1 VPDRINIPVTVTGAE
16 QAKAELRGVV
26 SGVQEVKQASANPYA
41 QLAALRGEGPAR
53 RPGGVPGVEPE
64 RAASTAGPAVAAAAA
79 EQQALA
85 ATTEQMTRAG
95 AAAEVAAG
103 KKQLFTRHAR
113 VLAATLLG
121 EVSPAMGGM
130 VNLFSQIALGIGE
143 MTAGLVALAGGA
155 ALLGGLIM
163 VFKELAAT
171 AQRYADALE
180 RAERA
185 RRGAREA
192 GGEERERIRAA
203 AAAVGVVGDTSL
215 IQANA
220 RAQEQAENIP
230 PAIAE
235 NLALAQILSRR
246 RRRPFHPDEYLAG
259 ILAGGGEPP
268 KLEGMEAIATIQE
281 TLARGRS
288 AEARAAAKTWKW
300 ELKQEAPTV
309 PPPGGERIAAIDTA
323 MAERRGEM
331 DQRGLV
337 ENEIAAI
344 RRMAAELPA
353 DLDLPSRL
361 LAARKKGILPTWSNW
376 SFRDLYAR
384 EAGLGGAATNRE
396 LVEWANQIV
405 PRALARGAALG
416 AVPEPDTGIP
426 RPAVATTQPITINV
440 HNDNRQ
446 TTNMDAGYFLGG
458 GPREQYGAYETQHE
472 GAGIEN

>member
-1 VPDRINIPVTVTGAE
+1 MPDKINIPVSVTGVE
-16 QAKAELRGVV
+16 QAKAALRDVAA
-26 SGVQEVKQASANPYA
+26 GVQEVKQAAVNPYA
-41 QLAALRGEGPAR
+41 QLAALRGEAPAR
-53 RPGGVPGVEPE
+53 RPGGIPGVKPE
-64 RAASTAGPAVAAAAA
+64 RAVAAAVA
-79 EQQALA
+79 EQRALA
-85 ATTEQMTRAG
+85 VTTEQTLRAG
-95 AAAEVAAG
+95 AAAEMAAG
-103 KKQLFTRHAR
+103 KKQLFTRQAR

-130 VNLFSQIALGIGE
+130 VNLFSQIVLGIGE
-143 MTAGLVALAGGA
+143 ITAGLIALAGGA
-155 ALLGGLIM
+155 ALLGGLIA
-163 VFKELAAT
+163 FFNELAAAAKR
-171 AQRYADALE
+171 AQEAIE
-180 RAERA
+180 RAEQA
-185 RRGAREA
+185 RREARAEGAS
-192 GGEERERIRAA
+192 ERDRIRAA
-203 AAAVGVVGDTSL
+203 AAAVGVLGDTSL

-246 RRRPFHPDEYLAG
+246 RRQPFHPDEYLGG

-268 KLEGMEAIATIQE
+268 KLEGMEAVATIQE

-288 AEARAAAKTWKW
+288 AEPRAAAKTWKW

-309 PPPGGERIAAIDTA
+309 PPPGGERIAAIEA
-323 MAERRGEM
+323 AIAERRGEM
-331 DQRGLV
+331 QQRGLV
-337 ENEIAAI
+337 ENEIKAI
-344 RRMAAELPA
+344 RRMAAELPT

-376 SFRDLYAR
+376 SIRDLYAR

-416 AVPEPDTGIP
+416 AVPEADTGVP
-426 RPAVATTQPITINV
+426 RPAVPTTQPITINV
-440 HNDNRQ
+440 HNDHR
-446 TTNMDAGYFLGG
+446 TTQHLDSGYFLGVS
-458 GPREQYGAYETQHE
+458 PNEQRRAYEVQHE